1 MNIFENFLKEI
12 KVLIIKN
19 KNILKL
25 NELNNFLGV
34 TVESPPPQFDFDL
47 SCNISLILG
56 KKNNLNPK
64 DLASK
69 IRILILKNNTQ
80 ISKVEIAGPG
90 FLNIKLSNEL
100 KQLIILSI
108 LKNKNLYGSAI
119 HSKKYNVE
127 FVSANPTGPM
137 HVGHC
142 RGAIFGDVLANL
154 LKFNGNIVTKEYYIN
169 DYGNQIIN
177 FTKSVFL
184 RIREIKHNEKFVNTD
199 DLYPGEYIIEIA
211 RNIIKDNIK
220 LTFDSFDESFLI
232 LKKEALKHS
241 MEMIKSDL
249 EKLGISHDIFSSETE
264 LINKNLVNKT
274 VEVLKKK
281 NYAEEGYLPEPKG
294 EKIKGWKKT
303 KRLIFKSTL
312 FGDDADRALQ
322 KNDGSWTYFAND
334 VAYHMD
340 KVSRNYDYLVNILG
354 ADHTGYIKRITA
366 AVSALSENKTKLD
379 CRVCQLVKLYK
390 DGKPFK
396 MSKRA
401 GDFISA
407 SDLLNEVNKDSIRFM
422 MLNRSNDVELDF
434 DFAKVLEKSKDNP
447 VFYVQYCFARI
458 SSIFRILNMDYNDD
472 IKLDNKNFNLNIY
485 ETKILR
491 KIFDWPKVVEIA
503 SKKYEPHRIPFYLYE
518 LATLFHSYWSKGN
531 EDESF
536 KFLTDGKI
544 KNTNTL
550 SIIKIVGIVVENGMK
565 ILGVS
570 LPKKM

>member
-1 MNIFENFLKEI
+1 
-12 KVLIIKN
+12 
-19 KNILKL
+19 
-25 NELNNFLGV
+25 
-34 TVESPPPQFDFDL
+34 
-47 SCNISLILG
+47 
-56 KKNNLNPK
+56 
-64 DLASK
+64 
-69 IRILILKNNTQ
+69 
-80 ISKVEIAGPG
+80 
-90 FLNIKLSNEL
+90 
-100 KQLIILSI
+100 
-108 LKNKNLYGSAI
+108 
-119 HSKKYNVE
+119 
-127 FVSANPTGPM
+127 
-137 HVGHC
+137 
-142 RGAIFGDVLANL
+142 
-154 LKFNGNIVTKEYYIN
+154 
-169 DYGNQIIN
+169 
-177 FTKSVFL
+177 
-184 RIREIKHNEKFVNTD
+184 
-199 DLYPGEYIIEIA
+199 
-211 RNIIKDNIK
+211 
-220 LTFDSFDESFLI
+220 
-232 LKKEALKHS
+232 
-241 MEMIKSDL
+241 
-249 EKLGISHDIFSSETE
+249 
-264 LINKNLVNKT
+264 
-274 VEVLKKK
+274 
-281 NYAEEGYLPEPKG
+281 
-294 EKIKGWKKT
+294 
-303 KRLIFKSTL
+303 
-312 FGDDADRALQ
+312 
-322 KNDGSWTYFAND
+322 
-334 VAYHMD
+334 MD